1 MDVNVSLMKQNIRQ
15 ANCGVMINA
24 NGSLK
29 NIKYVKKYIYICNP
43 ATCKYENG
51 KYLASIMDDSVITFD
66 KVIESYNEEIKT
78 IPTDFNET
86 KI

>member
-1 MDVNVSLMKQNIRQ
+1 
-15 ANCGVMINA
+15 MINA

-43 ATCKYENG
+43 ATCNYENG
-51 KYLASIMDDSVITFD
+51 KCLASIMDDSVITFD

-78 IPTDFNET
+78 IPTNFNET